1 MSRMTSPRIILL
13 LGALTAVAGCGS
25 TPVLLNASEEGVVVR
40 YDPGTV
46 TAAQALAAAQ
56 ASCGKY
62 GRKAV
67 AQGTALTGD
76 IFATYSCVK

>member
-1 MSRMTSPRIILL
+1 MSRMTLPRFALC
-13 LGALTAVAGCGS
+13 LGVVAAAGGCGS
-25 TPVLLNASEEGVVVR
+25 TPVLLNPSEEGVVVR

-46 TAAQALAAAQ
+46 TSAEALAAAQ
-56 ASCGKY
+56 ASCAKY